1 MNRNLWSDYSEGND
15 YAVIFKTIFPALTGM
30 FAGANMS
37 GVLKRPELAIP
48 RGTLTAI
55 VVSSAVYAGLVL
67 VVGCSVP
74 RATLKNEYMI
84 LSRVVWY
91 P

>member
-1 MNRNLWSDYSEGND
+1 
-15 YAVIFKTIFPALTGM
+15 M

-55 VVSSAVYAGLVL
+55 VLSSAVYCLVI
-67 VVGCSVP
+67 VAVGCSVP
-74 RATLKNEYMI
+74 RATLKEEYLI
-84 LSRVVWY
+84 
-91 P
+91 

>member
-1 MNRNLWSDYSEGND
+1 MDNLYPNYSPGNS

-48 RGTLTAI
+48 RGTL
-55 VVSSAVYAGLVL
+55 
-67 VVGCSVP
+67 
-74 RATLKNEYMI
+74 
-84 LSRVVWY
+84 
-91 P
+91 